1 MFIIFTEII
10 LSSYLTHYLLIS
22 KTFSNFAA
30 VGSTLY
36 HRDPWRLSC
45 WHSIGMR
52 LRHPGTR
59 GYVQYH
65 TLFIIIMAK
74 SNSFFGLRRGSTKSL
89 TFAVNDGMQ
98 ITKDRVTEVKNPRSK
113 AQMAQRCLLKTM
125 SLAYSAMKSILDHSF
140 EGIPYGARSMRH
152 FQSINFNLIKAARFA
167 SQKTIGFAKYGD
179 STPNLGQYVIAQG
192 SLNQP
197 NFHGFNV
204 SVQGSG
210 ISIAVS
216 DVTTVADFATKLGI
230 GLGELITVCAQ
241 IQSSK
246 NAVAFAWVRF
256 TLPNDATASV
266 SDIKVES
273 NLSVEASFESGVSAV
288 VTVADFGADTAKG
301 VLYTAIRSKYSQ
313 NGWLRSKAIL
323 NLVSGTLVYEDDY
336 KVALNTYPTGQEYP
350 LNGSDSSN
358 AGGGGGGIEYYTIAA
373 SADMEGYNVVGPAK
387 VVAGTEATF
396 KLNQTGSGRF
406 QKADWMV
413 DGQKKGTT
421 TAVSQEFKFTPT
433 ANCTL
438 VAQISEEM
446 I

>member
-1 MFIIFTEII
+1 
-10 LSSYLTHYLLIS
+10 
-22 KTFSNFAA
+22 
-30 VGSTLY
+30 
-36 HRDPWRLSC
+36 
-45 WHSIGMR
+45 
-52 LRHPGTR
+52 
-59 GYVQYH
+59 
-65 TLFIIIMAK
+65 MAK

-125 SLAYSAMKSILDHSF
+125 SLAYAGMKSILDHSF

-152 FQSINFNLIKAARFA
+152 FQSLNFNLIKAARFA
-167 SQKTIGFAKYGD
+167 TAKTIGYAKYGD

-197 NFHGFNV
+197 NFHGFTV
-204 SVQGSG
+204 AVQGSG

-241 IQSSK
+241 IQSTM

-256 TLPNDATASV
+256 TLPTDATAGI

-273 NLSVEASFESGVSAV
+273 NLSVEASFESGVSAI

-301 VLYTAIRSKYSQ
+301 VLYTAIRSKYSA
-313 NGWLRSKAIL
+313 NGWLRSKAVL
-323 NLVSGTLVYEDDY
+323 NLVSGTLVYEDEY
-336 KVALNTYPTGQEYP
+336 KEALNTYPTGMEYP

-358 AGGGGGGIEYYTIAA
+358 AGGGGGIEYYTIAA
-373 SADMEGYNVVGPAK
+373 SADTSGYTVVGPAK
-387 VVAGTEATF
+387 VVAGMEAAFHLT
-396 KLNQTGSGRF
+396 KTSGNQF
-406 QKADWMV
+406 QKCEWMV
-413 DGQKKGTT
+413 DGQKKGETT
-421 TAVSQEFKFTPT
+421 SPEQEFKFTPS

-438 VAQISEEM
+438 LAKISEGL

>member
-1 MFIIFTEII
+1 
-10 LSSYLTHYLLIS
+10 
-22 KTFSNFAA
+22 
-30 VGSTLY
+30 
-36 HRDPWRLSC
+36 
-45 WHSIGMR
+45 
-52 LRHPGTR
+52 
-59 GYVQYH
+59 
-65 TLFIIIMAK
+65 MAK

-98 ITKDRVTEVKNPRSK
+98 ITKDRVTQVKNPRSK
-113 AQMAQRCLLKTM
+113 AQMAQRCLLKTI
-125 SLAYSAMKSILDHSF
+125 SLAYSSMKSILDHSF
-140 EGIPYGARSMRH
+140 EGVSYGALSMRH
-152 FQSINFNLIKAARFA
+152 FQSINFNLVKAARFTTA
-167 SQKTIGFAKYGD
+167 KTIGYAKYGD

-192 SLNQP
+192 SLIQP
-197 NFHGFNV
+197 NFHAFTIA
-204 SVQGSG
+204 VQGSG

-230 GLGELITVCAQ
+230 GLGELITICAQ
-241 IQSSK
+241 IQSTK

-256 TLPNDATASV
+256 TLPSDATANI

-273 NLSVEASFESGVSAV
+273 NLNVEASYDNGVSAV
-288 VTVADFGADTAKG
+288 VSVADFGTDTAKG
-301 VLYTAIRSKYSQ
+301 ALYTAIRSKYGA
-313 NGWLRSKAIL
+313 NGWMRSKAVL
-323 NLVSGTLVYEDDY
+323 NLVTGTLTYEDEY
-336 KVALNTYPTGQEYP
+336 KEALHTYPTGEEYP
-350 LNGSDSSN
+350 LNGSDTSGN
-358 AGGGGGGIEYYTIAA
+358 GGGGIEYYTIKA

-421 TAVSQEFKFTPT
+421 TAVAQEFKFTPT

>member
-1 MFIIFTEII
+1 
-10 LSSYLTHYLLIS
+10 
-22 KTFSNFAA
+22 
-30 VGSTLY
+30 
-36 HRDPWRLSC
+36 
-45 WHSIGMR
+45 
-52 LRHPGTR
+52 
-59 GYVQYH
+59 
-65 TLFIIIMAK
+65 MAK

-98 ITKDRVTEVKNPRSK
+98 ITKDRVTEVKNPRTK
-113 AQMAQRCLLKTM
+113 AQMAQRCLLKTI
-125 SLAYSAMKSILDHSF
+125 SLAYSSMKSILDHSF

-152 FQSINFNLIKAARFA
+152 FQSLNFNLVQAARFA
-167 SQKTIGFAKYGD
+167 STKTIGYAKYGD

-197 NFHGFNV
+197 NFHAFTV

-216 DVTTVADFATKLGI
+216 DVATVADFATKLGI

-241 IQSSK
+241 IQSNK

-256 TLPNDATASV
+256 TLPSDATAGI

-273 NLSVEASFESGVSAV
+273 NLSVEASFDSGVSAV

-301 VLYTAIRSKYSQ
+301 VLYTAIRSMYSA
-313 NGWLRSKAIL
+313 NGWLRSKAVL
-323 NLVSGTLVYEDDY
+323 NLVTGTLVYEDEY
-336 KVALNTYPTGQEYP
+336 KTALHTYPTGQEYP
-350 LNGSDSSN
+350 LNGSDATGN
-358 AGGGGGGIEYYTIAA
+358 GGGGGGIEYYTIAA

-421 TAVSQEFKFTPT
+421 TAVAQEFKFTPT